1 MFVTQWIHKEHS
13 TPLSLHPAGNSPGCS
28 SGKPC
33 SPGLGTLTASSTH
46 LCCAE
51 PWQSPHQLTAFD
63 LLSAFQLLSSCVSL
77 HQVLGPHSVIF
88 MLFLSAF
95 CFPFVF
101 QISQMCH
108 LSWISQR
115 KPISG
120 LAVHTLS
127 SHIAFLRWF
136 SNEVSLLAASVPA
149 LHFRN
154 SVVLKWS
161 KPKRCYH
168 ISLRSMS

>member
-1 MFVTQWIHKEHS
+1 MLLWKTL
-13 TPLSLHPAGNSPGCS
+13 LSWSWYVDRCLLHICAVPNPDS
-28 SGKPC
+28 
-33 SPGLGTLTASSTH
+33 H
-46 LCCAE
+46 LIS
-51 PWQSPHQLTAFD
+51 WQRWAFD
-63 LLSAFQLLSSCVSL
+63 LLSAFQLLSSCISL

-95 CFPFVF
+95 CFPLAF